1 MAKISSEVKNRVWKY
16 INTLQKDP
24 LDKSVEIIYEE
35 HCPKLNISEMDLA
48 NILEEFELRGLIT
61 RAGYFEGATI
71 MFRQ

>member
-1 MAKISSEVKNRVWKY
+1 MVSIETKNRVWKY
-16 INTLQKDP
+16 INTLQKDS

-35 HCPKLNISEMDLA
+35 HCSKLNISEIDLA
-48 NILEEFELRGLIT
+48 NILKEFELSGLIS

>member
-1 MAKISSEVKNRVWKY
+1 MTTISSETENRVWKY
-16 INTLQKDP
+16 IKTLEKDP

-35 HCPKLNISEMDLA
+35 HCLKLNISEMDLA
-48 NILEEFELRGLIT
+48 NILKKFELRGLIT